1 MIVYYVCIVLNL
13 WIKNLIFIFREIA
26 VNKGHITPL
35 LPAPVE
41 VYLMEWTTHVPQV
54 KTRVR
59 NRQRV
64 RGNIGRKKKD
74 YQDNSVIK
82 KVSERDSQF
91 K

>member
-1 MIVYYVCIVLNL
+1 MIKKKSMRSIKKGMIVYFVC
-13 WIKNLIFIFREIA
+13 IFIFREIV

-35 LPAPVE
+35 LPASVE

-64 RGNIGRKKKD
+64 RGNIGRKINI
-74 YQDNSVIK
+74 Y
-82 KVSERDSQF
+82 VSC
-91 K
+91 